1 MCSFSG
7 TWVQIFDTGL
17 CSNTGSQIRLV
28 STQVIADVLFG
39 AGLSAGFVL
48 DVCTKVGFRAKESLD
63 TFRTILFRKP

>member
-48 DVCTKVGFRAKESLD
+48 DVLHKGWL
-63 TFRTILFRKP
+63 